1 MNDTLVFDKEKDAY
15 VIKPGEPQLGE
26 LQQAGM
32 LGGITKIEVMGIPIG
47 AAAIGGG
54 VAFVTDALFDRFLPQ
69 LTGSVANLVAAWAIM
84 QFGHRFLGDAA
95 RYAAIFLAYEAVR
108 GPIENALGGIVK
120 PAASQVAQQLLHQQ
134 GFEQTGAVDGGY
146 YTKALGG

>member
-1 MNDTLVFDKEKDAY
+1 MKDTLVFDKEKDAY
-15 VIKPGEPQLGE
+15 VIKHDDDPQGEF
-26 LQQAGM
+26 QQAGM
-32 LGGITKIEVMGIPIG
+32 LGGITKMEVMGIPIG
-47 AAAIGGG
+47 AAAVGGAT
-54 VAFVTDALFDRFLPQ
+54 AFVVDAVFDRFLPQ

-134 GFEQTGAVDGGY
+134 GFAQTSAVDGGY